1 MRFYMKNLSKVA
13 LSVLAAVSLSA
24 CLSNSKHD
32 NNIESVAHY
41 SKTEQGKKDVK
52 AIEANTTAALAKK
65 TKDEVKNV
73 KEGDLITASK
83 NAAADGN
90 QLAQVGVFRTK
101 DGVRYSVVTTETN
114 KLDAATALAT
124 LSAKNEKGDDYKNK
138 LEAHYTGKLVYS
150 AKSDK
155 EPDVK
160 IADLLLDLHNNKIG
174 GHASDNDSNRNFYFK
189 PATVYNNGGE
199 LAYTGIVRVETGESA
214 ADIKEET
221 GNYYGFFGG
230 EAAANG
236 KYAENNVNYLKE
248 TAGKVDTTSFTGA
261 YDARKQP

>member
-1 MRFYMKNLSKVA
+1 MKNLSKVA
-13 LSVLAAVSLSA
+13 LAVLASVSLSA

-32 NNIESVAHY
+32 NNSAELVSQY
-41 SKTEQGKKDVK
+41 SKTEQGQKDIE
-52 AIEANTTAALAKK
+52 AIKANTTSGLAKK
-65 TKDEVKNV
+65 TKEEVKAV
-73 KEGDLITASK
+73 KEGELITASK

-124 LSAKNEKGDDYKNK
+124 LSAKNEKGDDYKNPK

-160 IADLLLDLHNNKIG
+160 IADLQLDLHNDKIG
-174 GHASDNDSNRNFYFK
+174 GHANDSDSDRDFYFK

-199 LAYTGIVRVETGESA
+199 LAYTGVVRVETGKSA

-221 GNYYGFFGG
+221 GRYNGFFGG

-236 KYAENNVNYLKE
+236 KYAEDNVSYLKE
-248 TAGKVDTTSFTGA
+248 TAGKVDTPSFTGA
-261 YDARKQP
+261 YDAKK